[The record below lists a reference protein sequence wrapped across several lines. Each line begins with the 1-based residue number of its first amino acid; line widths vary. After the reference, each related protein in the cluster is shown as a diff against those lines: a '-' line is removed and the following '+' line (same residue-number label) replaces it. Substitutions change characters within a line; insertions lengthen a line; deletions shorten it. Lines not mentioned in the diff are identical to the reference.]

1 MYAEKICVALVLIAC
16 FASFAHAAVYS
27 QPAQIHTG

>member
-1 MYAEKICVALVLIAC
+1 MYAEKICVALVLIVCLAC
-16 FASFAHAAVYS
+16 FAQAAVYS